1 MKAKRA
7 ARLEAERFENERLE
21 ITRLEAEKAEAER
34 LECAR
39 LEAAKLKA
47 EVLETARL
55 EAERFDSERL
65 ESARLEAEKLE
76 AERLESERL
85 EAAQLE
91 AEVLETARL
100 EAERFES
107 EKLEFSRLET
117 EKLEA
122 ERLETERL
130 EAAKLEAEVLESAR
144 LEAERFESEKL
155 ESARLVAAKL
165 EAEVSEATRLKAE
178 RFEAESLET
187 AKLEAEK
194 LEAERLEIVRLE
206 AAKLKAE
213 VLETA
218 RLEAERFES
227 EKLESA
233 RLETEKLEAER
244 LETEAF
250 LAETEA
256 FLTERSEAER
266 LKTARLEIESP
277 EVESPKTGSQESG
290 SPESENLKED
300 NMDPSFIL
308 TSKSWKLSELTE
320 ILKSKTEKLNKNTV
334 IEIIRKAHAILK
346 EEKIIQTF
354 EHKSKVSI
362 VGDTHGQ
369 FSDLIKLLEMNGWPN
384 ENNPYI
390 FNGDFVDRG
399 AYGCEVL
406 LLILVL
412 KICWP
417 QHVLLNRGNHEV
429 MWVSTCYGFSEEC
442 REKYDNEVYKLFVK
456 LFNILP
462 LAAVIHNIVSGKRVF
477 VVHGGLY
484 GDHEKY
490 GIEWINENIKKPD
503 DTKAELLLESNE
515 VVKNVEKNEI
525 LALKHQIVQDL
536 LWSDPRQK
544 MGMHDN
550 THRGQGKVWGPD
562 ETTKFCRAQKI
573 EYIVRSHET
582 VEGWETTHGQ
592 QVHTVFSAAN
602 YCGTAGNLGAVLVI
616 EGEKMTARGLKFEA
630 ANLR

>member
-1 MKAKRA
+1 MEAAK
-7 ARLEAERFENERLE
+7 L
-21 ITRLEAEKAEAER
+21 EAER
-34 LECAR
+34 LESAR

-55 EAERFDSERL
+55 KAERFEFERLESAKLEAAKLEAERL
-65 ESARLEAEKLE
+65 ESARLEA
-76 AERLESERL
+76 A
-85 EAAQLE
+85 
-91 AEVLETARL
+91 
-100 EAERFES
+100 
-107 EKLEFSRLET
+107 
-117 EKLEA
+117 
-122 ERLETERL
+122 
-130 EAAKLEAEVLESAR
+130 
-144 LEAERFESEKL
+144 
-155 ESARLVAAKL
+155 
-165 EAEVSEATRLKAE
+165 
-178 RFEAESLET
+178 
-187 AKLEAEK
+187 
-194 LEAERLEIVRLE
+194 
-206 AAKLKAE
+206 
-213 VLETA
+213 
-218 RLEAERFES
+218 
-227 EKLESA
+227 
-233 RLETEKLEAER
+233 KLEAER

-266 LKTARLEIESP
+266 LETARLEIESP
-277 EVESPKTGSQESG
+277 DVESLEVESQESG
-290 SPESENLKED
+290 SPESKKLKED

-320 ILKSKTEKLNKNTV
+320 ILRSKTEKLNKNTV
-334 IEIIRKAHAILK
+334 IDIISKAHAILK
-346 EEKIIQTF
+346 AEKIIQTF
-354 EHKSKVSI
+354 KHKSKISI

-399 AYGCEVL
+399 AYGCEVI

-456 LFNILP
+456 LFNVLP
-462 LAAVIHNIVSGKRVF
+462 LAAVIHNTVSGKRVF

-484 GDHEKY
+484 GDHEKH

-515 VVKNVEKNEI
+515 VVKNVEEDK
-525 LALKHQIVQDL
+525 LRALKHQIVQDL

-550 THRGQGKVWGPD
+550 TQRGQGKVWGPD
-562 ETTKFCRAQKI
+562 ETKKFCGTHRI

-616 EGEKMTARGLKFEA
+616 EGEKMTARGVKFEA
-630 ANLR
+630 ANLK